1 MRYTVNYFGAFF
13 TDDNDKYNT
22 YETNRFED
30 AVDMLK
36 TLVSCGFEDTY
47 LKDEEYQCS
56 MHWDKR
62 EQEYYWAG

>member
-36 TLVSCGFEDTY
+36 TLVFCGFEDAY

>member
-1 MRYTVNYFGAFF
+1 MRYTVNYEGAFF

-36 TLVSCGFEDTY
+36 TLVSCGFEDAY
-47 LKDEEYQCS
+47 LKDEEYQCALY
-56 MHWDKR
+56 WDKVAK
-62 EQEYYWAG
+62 ELYWN

>member
-1 MRYTVNYFGAFF
+1 MRYTVKYFGAFF

-30 AVDMLK
+30 A
-36 TLVSCGFEDTY
+36 Y

-56 MHWDKR
+56 MHWNKR

>member
-1 MRYTVNYFGAFF
+1 MKPIA
-13 TDDNDKYNT
+13 
-22 YETNRFED
+22 FED

-36 TLVSCGFEDTY
+36 TLVSCGFEDAY